1 MADLGSSGRVR
12 RGGRAHPLASEGASY
27 DEGVVDGSDAAHH
40 HTVELLDPIGGEARS
55 EVVAREIEVDAA
67 GEVGEAGRHEP
78 VEAVLGEVEVA
89 QRGEEADVGGAVA
102 ARRQSCWR
110 ASQDEG
116 GAGTEDR
123 CGGVD
128 GRASRAMMR
137 CAEARSPERGR
148 GSDGGEGMA
157 SPLCRRGRD

>member
-12 RGGRAHPLASEGASY
+12 RGGKVHRLASEGASY
-27 DEGVVDGSDAAHH
+27 DEGVVDSSDAAHH
-40 HTVELLDPIGGEARS
+40 HMVELLDPIVGEARS

-89 QRGEEADVGGAVA
+89 QRGEEADVGGVSRRGGNRAGRHLKTRVA
-102 ARRQSCWR
+102 R
-110 ASQDEG
+110 AS
-116 GAGTEDR
+116 TEDR

-128 GRASRAMMR
+128 GRPSRAMMR
-137 CAEARSPERGR
+137 CAEARSP
-148 GSDGGEGMA
+148 A
-157 SPLCRRGRD
+157 A

>member
-12 RGGRAHPLASEGASY
+12 RGGKAHPLASEGASY
-27 DEGVVDGSDAAHH
+27 DEGVVDSSDAAHH
-40 HTVELLDPIGGEARS
+40 HMVELLDPIVGEARS

-89 QRGEEADVGGAVA
+89 QRGDGSGRGRGGA
-102 ARRQSCWR
+102 ARRGSRCRGVSRRGGNR
-110 ASQDEG
+110 AG
-116 GAGTEDR
+116 RHLKTRVAGASTEDR

-128 GRASRAMMR
+128 GRPSRAMMR
-137 CAEARSPERGR
+137 CAEARSP
-148 GSDGGEGMA
+148 A
-157 SPLCRRGRD
+157 A